1 MKRRDVIRLAGGMA
15 VVWPFVGRA
24 QQQAATPVV
33 GFLPAG
39 AQAPNA
45 AFVAAFG
52 KGLSET
58 GFVEGQNVTV
68 EYRWADGQEDRLP
81 AMAADLIRLG
91 VAVVAT
97 PMSTQA
103 AIAAKAATTTIPVVF
118 GSGADPVALGLVAS
132 FSRPGKNITGISIM
146 SGELGAKRLGVLREL
161 LPGAAHFAVLGK
173 SQNALTE
180 ATLKDLKASA
190 ATLGVRVEVL
200 YAGTD
205 AEIDAAFSTLAQN
218 HAEALLI
225 APDEFFTSRIG
236 QLAGLSLRRAVPS
249 AYTVRKFA
257 AAGGLVSYGP
267 DVGNAYREV
276 GIYVG
281 RILKGEKPADL
292 PVSQPTKFELVL
304 NLKTAK
310 ALGLVV
316 PPTLLALAD
325 EVIE

>member
-1 MKRRDVIRLAGGMA
+1 MRRRDVIWLGGGLA
-15 VVWPFVGRA
+15 VVWPFATGA
-24 QQQAATPVV
+24 QQTATPVV
-33 GFLPAG
+33 GFLHAG
-39 AQAPNA
+39 AQAPNT
-45 AFVAAFG
+45 AFVAAFR

-68 EYRWADGQEDRLP
+68 EYRWADGHEDRLS
-81 AMAADLIRLG
+81 ALAADLIRLG
-91 VAVVAT
+91 VAVIAT

-103 AIAAKAATTTIPVVF
+103 AIAAKAVTTTIPVVF

-146 SGELGAKRLGVLREL
+146 SGELGAKRLGVLREI
-161 LPGAAHFAVLGK
+161 LPAAAHFAVLGN
-173 SQNALTE
+173 SHNALTE

-190 ATLGVRVEVL
+190 ATLGARLDVL
-200 YAGTD
+200 YAGRD

-225 APDEFFTSRIG
+225 APDEFFTSRIA
-236 QLAGLSLRRAVPS
+236 QLAALSLRHALPS
-249 AYTVRKFA
+249 AYAVREFA

-292 PVSQPTKFELVL
+292 PVSQPTKFELVF

>member
-1 MKRRDVIRLAGGMA
+1 MRRRDVIRLVGGAA
-15 VVWPFVGRA
+15 VVWPLAARA
-24 QQQAATPVV
+24 QQATPVV
-33 GFLPAG
+33 GFLHGG
-39 AQAPNA
+39 APAPNSA
-45 AFVAAFG
+45 VVAAFR
-52 KGLSET
+52 KGLSEA

-68 EYRWADGQEDRLP
+68 EYRWADGHEDRLP
-81 AMAADLIRLG
+81 AMAADLIQRR

-97 PMSTQA
+97 PLSTQA
-103 AIAAKAATTTIPVVF
+103 TFAAKAATATVPIVF

-146 SGELGAKRLGVLREL
+146 SAQLGAKRLGVLREL
-161 LPGAAHFAVLGK
+161 LPAAAHFAVLGNAH
-173 SQNALTE
+173 NALTE
-180 ATLKDLKASA
+180 ATLKDLKAS
-190 ATLGVRVEVL
+190 TLKARVDVL

-205 AEIDAAFSTLAQN
+205 GEIDAAFSTLAQN

-225 APDEFFTSRIG
+225 APDEFFTSRVA
-236 QLAGLSLRRAVPS
+236 QLAALSLRYAVPS
-249 AYTVRKFA
+249 AYAVREFA
-257 AAGGLVSYGP
+257 AAGGLMSYGP
-267 DVGNAYREV
+267 DIGNAYREV

-281 RILKGEKPADL
+281 RILKGEKPGDL

-310 ALGLVV
+310 ALGLAI

>member
-1 MKRRDVIRLAGGMA
+1 MRRRDVIRLGGGLA
-15 VVWPFVGRA
+15 VVWPFAAGA
-24 QQQAATPVV
+24 QQTATPVV
-33 GFLPAG
+33 GLLHAG
-39 AQAPNA
+39 AQAPNT
-45 AFVAAFG
+45 AFVAAFR
-52 KGLSET
+52 KGLGET

-68 EYRWADGQEDRLP
+68 EYRWADGHEDRLS
-81 AMAADLIRLG
+81 AMATDLIRLG
-91 VAVVAT
+91 VAVIAT

-103 AIAAKAATTTIPVVF
+103 AIAAKAVTTTIPVVF

-146 SGELGAKRLGVLREL
+146 SGELGAKRLGVLREI
-161 LPGAAHFAVLGK
+161 LPAAAHFAVLGN
-173 SQNALTE
+173 SHNALTE

-190 ATLGVRVEVL
+190 ATLGARLDVL
-200 YAGTD
+200 YAGRD

-225 APDEFFTSRIG
+225 APDEFFTSRIA
-236 QLAGLSLRRAVPS
+236 QLAALSLRHALPS
-249 AYTVRKFA
+249 AYAVREFA

-292 PVSQPTKFELVL
+292 PVSQPTKFELVF